1 MPLGDSIAAA
11 ATAEWARY
19 GGIKETREPLKSRI
33 RAYYRAVKARYD
45 GGDTDIAWSAAF
57 VSKMVEQV
65 GAGDNFPYNILHAKY
80 VRQTILNGQRRMGVF
95 QGFDAAGMT
104 LRLGDIVASNR
115 QGSKIITFKW
125 ASTHGSYFSH
135 SDIVTDIFSETEVL
149 ATGGNVGDTVART
162 TFRNVGGIW
171 MNARN
176 SKHQV
181 FCVIRAVGW
190 LGD

>member
-1 MPLGDSIAAA
+1 MPLGDAIAAA

-19 GGIKETREPLKSRI
+19 GGVKETREPLRSRI
-33 RAYYRAVKARYD
+33 RAYYKAVRAKFD

-57 VSKMVEQV
+57 VSKMVELA

-80 VRQTILNGQRRMGVF
+80 VRRTIANGQRGMGVF
-95 QGFDAAGMT
+95 RGLDARGMA
-104 LRLGDIVASNR
+104 LLPGDILAANR
-115 QGSKIITFKW
+115 PGKPPIRYEW
-125 ASTHGSYFSH
+125 AATHDSYFSH
-135 SDIVTDIFSETEVL
+135 SDIVTTVFTDDAVI

-162 TFRNVGGIW
+162 EYRRVGDIW

-176 SKHQV
+176 PKHQV